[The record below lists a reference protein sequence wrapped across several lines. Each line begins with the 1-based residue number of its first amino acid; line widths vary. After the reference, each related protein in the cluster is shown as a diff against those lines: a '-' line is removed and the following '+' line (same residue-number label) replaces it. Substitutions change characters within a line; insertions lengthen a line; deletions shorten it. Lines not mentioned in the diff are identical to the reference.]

1 MVETGVVCGRFQIF
15 HNEHLQYVLSAK
27 KRCRYLLVGITSPD
41 GVPGHEEEADTNR
54 GKRAANPCT
63 YYERMCIIRN
73 TLLEAGLSREE
84 FDIIPYP
91 IERPQFIKSYV
102 PEKACHFITILDQWG
117 ECKKKRIEDM
127 GFPVVVLWKYIP
139 KNISSTMIRQAIG
152 KNGEWR
158 QYVPDAAYEYITSH
172 GIDERISRLLKEESE
187 ICRIGDCRHC
197 SAKYT
202 H

>member
-15 HNEHLQYVLSAK
+15 HNEHLQYVLCAK
-27 KRCRYLLVGITSPD
+27 EQCGYLLVGITSPD

-73 TLLEAGLSREE
+73 ALLGAGLKREE

-102 PEKACHFITILDQWG
+102 PEDACHFITILDQWG
-117 ECKKKRIEDM
+117 DCKKMRIEDM
-127 GFPVVVLWKYIP
+127 GYRVRVLWKDIP
-139 KNISSTMIRQAIG
+139 KNISSTMIREAIG
-152 KNGEWR
+152 RKEEWR
-158 QYVPDAAYEYITSH
+158 QYVPDATYEYITSH
-172 GIDERISRLLKEESE
+172 GIDERISGLLKEEE
-187 ICRIGDCRHC
+187 KI
-197 SAKYT
+197 
-202 H
+202 